1 MLSQIT
7 PMGERARGFRFGF
20 TATWFVAG
28 AVIGGAMLG
37 AFMAVLALIAS
48 AVGLTATVAAGIA
61 AVVAITGAASDA
73 HVLGFGPPFLKRQVN
88 EDWLGLY
95 RSWLYGLGF
104 GWQIG
109 TGITTYMMTTAVVVT
124 VALGA
129 LTASPLAALAL
140 GTLFGFAR
148 GIAVLLG
155 ARITS
160 PAALADFHRRFDALG
175 ATVRRTVIAVQVAIS
190 ITAAW
195 AAGGPIAAGAVA
207 LVVVAVALVRAPGL
221 RSDAGRTTPARTLH
235 GSVEPARR

>member
-7 PMGERARGFRFGF
+7 PMGEQARGFRFGF
-20 TATWFVAG
+20 TAAWFVGG

-37 AFMAVLALIAS
+37 GFMALLALAVS

-61 AVVAITGAASDA
+61 AVVAIAGAASDG
-73 HVLGFGPPFLKRQVN
+73 HVFGFGPPFLKRQVN

-109 TGITTYMMTTAVVVT
+109 TGITTYMMTTAVLVT

-129 LTASPLAALAL
+129 LTASPLVAL
-140 GTLFGFAR
+140 GLGILFGFAR

-160 PAALADFHRRFDALG
+160 PATLASFHRRFDALG
-175 ATVRRTVIAVQVAIS
+175 PVVRRYVIAVQVVIALA
-190 ITAAW
+190 AAW
-195 AAGGPIAAGAVA
+195 AAGGPIAGGAVA
-207 LVVVAVALVRAPGL
+207 LVVVAVALIRTPGL
-221 RSDAGRTTPARTLH
+221 RSDAGRTTRARTLH
-235 GSVEPARR
+235 GSVEPARH